1 MRNLLMNGMNAENPK
16 EEEQSERYVEAKV
29 KIDRELYEALIGMMK
44 SRSLSKI
51 VNEALR
57 DYISRIGVIQKES
70 KKSAGSRI
78 IMEYI
83 REKARLEGEPLKID
97 DVAEELESEY
107 GIPKMKTLEII
118 DKMLKEGLLYQPKPG
133 RIMPT

>member
-1 MRNLLMNGMNAENPK
+1 MNGMNAENPK
-16 EEEQSERYVEAKV
+16 EEEQSDKYVEAKV
-29 KIDRELYEALIGMMK
+29 KIDRELYEALIGIMR
-44 SRSLSKI
+44 SRSLNRI

-57 DYISRIGVIQKES
+57 EYISRMGIPRKES
-70 KKSAGSRI
+70 RRYAGGRI

-83 REKARLEGEPLKID
+83 KEKAKLEGEPLKID
-97 DVAEELESEY
+97 DIAEELESEY

-133 RIMPT
+133 KVMPT

>member
-1 MRNLLMNGMNAENPK
+1 MNAENPK
-16 EEEQSERYVEAKV
+16 EEEQSDKYVEAKV
-29 KIDRELYEALIGMMK
+29 KIDRELYEALIGIMR
-44 SRSLSKI
+44 SRSLNRI

-57 DYISRIGVIQKES
+57 EYISRMGIPRKES
-70 KKSAGSRI
+70 RRYAGGRI

-83 REKARLEGEPLKID
+83 KEKAKLEGEPLKID
-97 DVAEELESEY
+97 DIAEELESEY

-133 RIMPT
+133 KVMPT

>member
-1 MRNLLMNGMNAENPK
+1 MNRMNAENPK
-16 EEEQSERYVEAKV
+16 EEEQSDKYVEAKV
-29 KIDRELYEALIGMMK
+29 KIDRELYEALIGIMR
-44 SRSLSKI
+44 SRSLNRI

-57 DYISRIGVIQKES
+57 EYISRMGIPRKES
-70 KKSAGSRI
+70 RRYAGGRI

-83 REKARLEGEPLKID
+83 KEKAKLEGEPLKID
-97 DVAEELESEY
+97 DIAEELESEY

-133 RIMPT
+133 KVMPT

>member
-1 MRNLLMNGMNAENPK
+1 MG
-16 EEEQSERYVEAKV
+16 
-29 KIDRELYEALIGMMK
+29 I
-44 SRSLSKI
+44 
-51 VNEALR
+51 
-57 DYISRIGVIQKES
+57 IQKES